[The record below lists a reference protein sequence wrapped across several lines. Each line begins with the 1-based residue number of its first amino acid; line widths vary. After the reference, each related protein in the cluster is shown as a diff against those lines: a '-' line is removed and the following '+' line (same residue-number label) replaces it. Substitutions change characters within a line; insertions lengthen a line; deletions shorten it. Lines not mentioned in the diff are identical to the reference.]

1 MKGLTEKQRKML
13 DFIEGFQEKES
24 MSPTVYEI
32 ADHFDIKTSTVFAHI
47 RALQRKGFLVRSSK
61 ARSIS
66 LTKPRKKPKQT
77 LPAALTVPL
86 VGRIK
91 DTERSMET
99 KGDKEGDLYCDPAI
113 FKGEDM
119 KKIFALKV
127 SGESMKDMGILDGD
141 IVIVKQANDVEAGS
155 VAVALV
161 DGETTVKT
169 YYPKGDLVELHS
181 ANSEFEPRT
190 YSADQVK
197 LQGVVIGLQRKY

>member
-1 MKGLTEKQRKML
+1 
-13 DFIEGFQEKES
+13 
-24 MSPTVYEI
+24 
-32 ADHFDIKTSTVFAHI
+32 
-47 RALQRKGFLVRSSK
+47 
-61 ARSIS
+61 
-66 LTKPRKKPKQT
+66 
-77 LPAALTVPL
+77 
-86 VGRIK
+86 
-91 DTERSMET
+91 
-99 KGDKEGDLYCDPAI
+99 
-113 FKGEDM
+113 
-119 KKIFALKV
+119 
-127 SGESMKDMGILDGD
+127 MKDMGILDGD